1 MKVDAVIPAY
11 KPGHDLRELV
21 EKLLDQT
28 VRLGRIIIINTD
40 REYFDE
46 KEYLIA
52 PAVEVVHI
60 TRHEFD
66 HAGSFNIKTFKY
78 LRMIG
83 LRYTE
88 VKITSVILSA
98 CIIMGMIHK
107 CVRAIRNSISRI
119 QCSCCVGH
127 IFIKYRRS
135 LKSTKAAVN

>member
-66 HAGSFNIKTFKY
+66 HAGTRDMG
-78 LRMIG
+78 LRMSDADYVLFMTMDAIPKDNYLVEKLLSG
-83 LRYTE
+83 SDVRIILR
-88 VKITSVILSA
+88 
-98 CIIMGMIHK
+98 
-107 CVRAIRNSISRI
+107 
-119 QCSCCVGH
+119 
-127 IFIKYRRS
+127 
-135 LKSTKAAVN
+135 

>member
-52 PAVEVVHI
+52 PAVEVVI
-60 TRHEFD
+60 
-66 HAGSFNIKTFKY
+66 
-78 LRMIG
+78 
-83 LRYTE
+83 
-88 VKITSVILSA
+88 
-98 CIIMGMIHK
+98 
-107 CVRAIRNSISRI
+107 
-119 QCSCCVGH
+119 
-127 IFIKYRRS
+127 
-135 LKSTKAAVN
+135 KST

>member
-52 PAVEVVHI
+52 QYLKTI
-60 TRHEFD
+60 TL
-66 HAGSFNIKTFKY
+66 
-78 LRMIG
+78 LRNCCQDSDVRII
-83 LRYTE
+83 LR
-88 VKITSVILSA
+88 
-98 CIIMGMIHK
+98 
-107 CVRAIRNSISRI
+107 
-119 QCSCCVGH
+119 
-127 IFIKYRRS
+127 
-135 LKSTKAAVN
+135 